1 MSFEVGSIIDGKV
14 SKVMPFGAFVS
25 LPDRK
30 SGLVHISEIARDY
43 VENINDHLKEG
54 DEVKV
59 KVVKIDDDGKI
70 SLSIKQALEPK
81 KRADKKSAEQA
92 PKTRVRP
99 ADIDWGSSNN
109 SSDLSFDDMLNRF
122 KQDADEKM
130 QALKRSNDSKRSG
143 GYRRGGGSY

>member
-1 MSFEVGSIIDGKV
+1 MSLEVGSIVEGKV
-14 SKVMPFGAFVS
+14 SKIMPFGAFVS
-25 LPDRK
+25 LEGKK
-30 SGLVHISEIARDY
+30 SGLVHISEVARDY
-43 VENINDHLKEG
+43 VENIADHLKEG

-59 KVVKIDDDGKI
+59 KVVKIDEDGKI

-81 KRADKKSAEQA
+81 KREEKKA
-92 PKTRVRP
+92 PSGPKAPIRP
-99 ADIDWGSSNN
+99 ADIDWGAVNTADMSFE
-109 SSDLSFDDMLNRF
+109 DKLSRF

>member
-1 MSFEVGSIIDGKV
+1 MSLEVGSIVEGKV
-14 SKVMPFGAFVS
+14 SKIMPFGAFVT
-25 LPDRK
+25 LDGKK
-30 SGLVHISEIARDY
+30 SGLVHISEVARNY
-43 VENINDHLKEG
+43 VENISDHLKEG

-59 KVVKIDDDGKI
+59 KVVKIDENGKI

-81 KRADKKSAEQA
+81 KREDRRATSGPKA
-92 PKTRVRP
+92 PVRP
-99 ADIDWGSSNN
+99 ADIDWGATNN
-109 SSDLSFDDMLNRF
+109 ADMSFEDKLSRF

>member
-1 MSFEVGSIIDGKV
+1 MSLEVGSIVEGKV
-14 SKVMPFGAFVS
+14 SKIMPFGAFIS
-25 LPDRK
+25 LDGKK
-30 SGLVHISEIARDY
+30 SGLVHISEVARDY
-43 VENINDHLKEG
+43 VENIADRLKEG
-54 DEVKV
+54 DDVKV

-81 KRADKKSAEQA
+81 KRADKKA
-92 PKTRVRP
+92 PAGPKAPIRP
-99 ADIDWGSSNN
+99 ADIDWGATNTA
-109 SSDLSFDDMLNRF
+109 DMSFEDKLNRF

>member
-1 MSFEVGSIIDGKV
+1 MSFEVGSIVEGKV
-14 SKVMPFGAFVS
+14 SKVMPFGAFIS
-25 LPDRK
+25 LPGKK
-30 SGLVHISEIARDY
+30 SGLVHISEVARDY
-43 VENINDHLKEG
+43 VENINDHVKEG
-54 DEVKV
+54 DDVKV

-81 KRADKKSAEQA
+81 KRTDKKTADQA
-92 PKTRVRP
+92 SKGPIRP
-99 ADIDWGSSNN
+99 ADIDWSSVNN

-122 KQDADEKM
+122 KQDSDEKM

>member
-1 MSFEVGSIIDGKV
+1 MSIEVGSIVEGKV

-25 LPDRK
+25 LPGKK
-30 SGLVHISEIARDY
+30 SGLVHISEVARDY
-43 VENINDHLKEG
+43 VENINDHIKEG
-54 DEVKV
+54 DDVKV

-81 KRADKKSAEQA
+81 KRAEKKSFDHGPKA
-92 PKTRVRP
+92 PVRP
-99 ADIDWGSSNN
+99 ADIDWSSAN
-109 SSDLSFDDMLNRF
+109 SSSDMSFDDMLNRF
-122 KQDADEKM
+122 KQDSDEKM